1 MFKRTLS
8 GAVTVLLTLL
18 VVTPLP
24 CRADTP
30 SEVISRLRDS
40 AIAILTDTGLDSAQR
55 RDRIRSII
63 TDNVNFAQ
71 MSRRIL
77 AVNWKKADPDQRER
91 FAELFIDLL
100 EATYVDYIDEYSNET
115 VKVVRERVKD
125 TRAIV
130 DTIFITGDNEIPVV
144 YKLILRD
151 GQWRVIDIS
160 IEDVSLVSNFRE
172 TYGEIVAKD
181 GIDGLLGQMADQIKE
196 MRAEKDAEN

>member
-30 SEVISRLRDS
+30 SEVINRLRDS
-40 AIAILTDTGLDSAQR
+40 AIAILSDTGLDSAQR
-55 RDRIRSII
+55 SDRIRSIV
-63 TDNVNFAQ
+63 TDNMSFAE

-100 EATYVDYIDEYSNET
+100 EAIYVDYIDEYSNET

-151 GQWRVIDIS
+151 GRWRIIDIS